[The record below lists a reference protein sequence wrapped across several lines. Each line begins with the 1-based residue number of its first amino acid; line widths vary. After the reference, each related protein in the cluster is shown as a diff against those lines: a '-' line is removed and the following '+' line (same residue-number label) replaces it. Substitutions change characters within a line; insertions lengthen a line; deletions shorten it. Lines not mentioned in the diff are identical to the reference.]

1 MVSPLCARL
10 RQGRGTLRLKGGQL
24 SARVRLP
31 WWPVVAAVVLVVASC
46 LLAVLI
52 VPGVNTD
59 SMLPEAIVGYVLTP
73 FAVTGALMLARRKDL
88 KLQGNPAY
96 LRLDGQRRIRI
107 VGLLVG
113 LSFIPAVL
121 HIWYIASYMG
131 SKWS

>member
-1 MVSPLCARL
+1 M
-10 RQGRGTLRLKGGQL
+10 
-24 SARVRLP
+24 
-31 WWPVVAAVVLVVASC
+31 AAAIVLIGASC
-46 LLAVLI
+46 LLAALI
-52 VPGVNTD
+52 VPAVNTD
-59 SMLPEAIVGYVLTP
+59 TMLPEAVIGYVLTP

-96 LRLDGQRRIRI
+96 LRLDGQRRVRI

-113 LSFIPAVL
+113 LSFLPAVL